1 MNRLPPMLPGYFH
14 IDQRVKSQ
22 KEMILVLY
30 KLPLIMRVFFLF
42 YEQHRDPYFDEDY
55 AMS

>member
-14 IDQRVKSQ
+14 IDQRVNSQ
-22 KEMILVLY
+22 KEMILILY
-30 KLPLIMRVFFLF
+30 NLPLIMRVFF
-42 YEQHRDPYFDEDY
+42 YSMNNIEISYFDEDY